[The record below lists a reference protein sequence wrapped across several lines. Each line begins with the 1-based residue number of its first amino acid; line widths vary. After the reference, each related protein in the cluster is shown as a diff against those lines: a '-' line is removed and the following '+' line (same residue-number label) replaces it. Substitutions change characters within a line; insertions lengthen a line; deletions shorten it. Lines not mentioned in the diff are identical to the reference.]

1 MAENKKHSF
10 VIYED
15 WMNLTLSLPDDD
27 AIDFIRAVFSHC
39 LDKEYT
45 ASPVSNALLQ
55 TVIPKLDADIDKYN
69 TKRQKAKESV
79 EKRWEKYRNG
89 DTDVYDGIQ
98 TNTNVYE
105 RIPSNTNVIH
115 DNVYDNVYDNDYVND
130 NDNDVLTDITK
141 KEDAK
146 ASKKEVR
153 HKYGQYENVL
163 LSDTDMEKL
172 KDEFPMDWQER
183 IERLSEY
190 IESKGAK
197 YKNHLAT
204 IRAWARKNNDRK
216 RPARS
221 ALGDILNDMPFDSS
235 GDITGSKVW
244 EVFNK

>member
-1 MAENKKHSF
+1 MCDSFIVYRSFYEGIKMFDSETRLAFFDTLMEYGLNGVAKPTDNCVAKALFTAIKPQIDANAKRRANGNLGGRPKKEPMVSEENNHRFSELKTNGF
-10 VIYED
+10 
-15 WMNLTLSLPDDD
+15 
-27 AIDFIRAVFSHC
+27 DF
-39 LDKEYT
+39 
-45 ASPVSNALLQ
+45 
-55 TVIPKLDADIDKYN
+55 
-69 TKRQKAKESV
+69 
-79 EKRWEKYRNG
+79 EKP
-89 DTDVYDGIQ
+89 
-98 TNTNVYE
+98 NV
-105 RIPSNTNVIH
+105 NVN
-115 DNVYDNVYDNDYVND
+115 DNVNVNANDNENVND
-130 NDNDVLTDITK
+130 NDNDVITDITK

-172 KDEFPMDWQER
+172 KAEFPMDWQER